1 VCGVPVSVVA
11 RGRAGTAKA
20 NLNTKAEWRSAAA
33 TARGSRAGMEG
44 GAEAS
49 TKAVAPGMAGRG
61 GDGQGK
67 GRGGRGLGRG
77 LERRGTGGGGGGAG
91 TVPPHSPPRAEGA
104 TARGRG
110 AGCGAGHGGNGGEG
124 CGEEGTVRASAEE
137 VATGGTKQPLLPPPP
152 PISIPIPKVPAATAA
167 AQPPSNEV
175 KRSKPTT
182 PQCHP

>member
-1 VCGVPVSVVA
+1 VGRRRVP
-11 RGRAGTAKA
+11 RQ
-20 NLNTKAEWRSAAA
+20 WRLGWQVEEE
-33 TARGSRAGMEG
+33 TARGKVAGGEGLDEGLNGEGLEEAAGAQEPSHRIRHHERRAQPRG
-44 GAEAS
+44 GA
-49 TKAVAPGMAGRG
+49 
-61 GDGQGK
+61 
-67 GRGGRGLGRG
+67 
-77 LERRGTGGGGGGAG
+77 
-91 TVPPHSPPRAEGA
+91 
-104 TARGRG
+104 GRG
-110 AGCGAGHGGNGGEG
+110 AGRGMGAKGGEG